1 MSTYTQ
7 IMYQIVFSTKNRNPV
22 LIKSNRNELFKYIRG
37 ILETKNCLLYQIS
50 GVEDHVH
57 ILTHIH
63 PSISLSSL
71 IKDIKIA
78 SSQFIHDK
86 NLFPAFKGWQD
97 GYGAFTYSINSKE
110 DLILYIANQEEHHK
124 KTTFREE
131 YIALMKEHNIVF
143 DGKYL
148 F

>member
-1 MSTYTQ
+1 
-7 IMYQIVFSTKNRNPV
+7 MYQIVFSTKNRNPV